1 MEGVC
6 CRNQN
11 TLTPLLQGRELVNQ
25 LKIKLQLSNSREKYD
40 FCVEKIESSLNNAI
54 SLINSM
60 ALLEN
65 GTLSHVPG
73 NTSQLPNLLDNSSN
87 SEGSDPDYKDQTHK
101 GVSKK
106 RKMTHKWNEVVRVRS
121 GTGLE
126 SHLNDG
132 YSWRKYGQKVILDT
146 SHPRAY
152 YRCTYLNTQ
161 RCLAKKHVQ
170 RTDDDPSIFEV
181 VYKGEHSCVQETSKK
196 RKENFGSG
204 VEEEEGGNHLQQIVF
219 GNNTGPDLKV
229 EARELDVTDDAMANF
244 PTFSFHSTP
253 VESQG
258 SEDAPLFFDPLKDT
272 NFIGSYSTP
281 FISPATSESYLS
293 LSQGQTNGFVIGNN
307 LSFESD
313 FAEIVFN
320 ASTSTFG
327 DLDFFID

>member
-6 CRNQN
+6 CGNQN
-11 TLTPLLQGRELVNQ
+11 TLTHLLQGRELVNQ
-25 LKIKLQLSNSREKYD
+25 LKIQLQLSNSREKYD

-54 SLINSM
+54 SLLNSM
-60 ALLEN
+60 DLLEN

-73 NTSQLPNLLDNSSN
+73 NTSQLPNLLENSSK
-87 SEGSDPDYKDQTHK
+87 SEGSDPDYKDQTHE

-106 RKMTHKWNEVVRVRS
+106 RKITQKWNEVVRVRS

-170 RTDDDPSIFEV
+170 RTDYDPSIFEV
-181 VYKGEHSCVQETSKK
+181 VYKGEHSCVQETTKK
-196 RKENFGSG
+196 KKENFGS
-204 VEEEEGGNHLQQIVF
+204 GGNHLQQIVF

-229 EARELDVTDDAMANF
+229 EARELDVTDDAMSNF
-244 PTFSFHSTP
+244 SSFSFP
-253 VESQG
+253 PQPLLNPK
-258 SEDAPLFFDPLKDT
+258 APRMLPCFL
-272 NFIGSYSTP
+272 IH
-281 FISPATSESYLS
+281 
-293 LSQGQTNGFVIGNN
+293 
-307 LSFESD
+307 
-313 FAEIVFN
+313 
-320 ASTSTFG
+320 
-327 DLDFFID
+327 